1 MFLCF
6 QTFSFTVTSN
16 EAKEVY
22 TFKNVSGYNTILTNR
37 AALEMSNLGNQP
49 SLVYTKT
56 GDIFNFRS
64 ATTYR
69 MYFGVSK
76 TRI

>member
-22 TFKNVSGYNTILTNR
+22 TFKNASGYNTMLTNP
-37 AALEMSNLGNQP
+37 AAKEMSKLGNQP
-49 SLVYTKT
+49 SSFYTKT
-56 GDIFNFRS
+56 GDIFNFKS